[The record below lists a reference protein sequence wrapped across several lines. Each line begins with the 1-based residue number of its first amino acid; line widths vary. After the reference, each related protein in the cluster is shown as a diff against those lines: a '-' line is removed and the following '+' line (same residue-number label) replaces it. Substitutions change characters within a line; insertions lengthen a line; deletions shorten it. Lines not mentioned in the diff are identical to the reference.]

1 MLSQPAFSR
10 LPRCHSSPL
19 NGAETYLSTA
29 ISALAGHV
37 LTSLSPESESL
48 YAPWH
53 LRSAEICKKKKKVLS
68 LCFLV
73 GKGTVGVEML
83 DRG

>member
-1 MLSQPAFSR
+1 MLSRPAFSR

-29 ISALAGHV
+29 ISALAGHF

-48 YAPWH
+48 YTPWH
-53 LRSAEICKKKKKVLS
+53 LRSEEICKEVLS